1 MIDYFDSEG
10 LEVRLAAPTGRAAK
24 RMQEATGCEAQTIHR
39 MLRFP
44 GQQMRKKDQNSLN
57 ETKRIRWRQM

>member
-39 MLRFP
+39 MLEIS
-44 GQQMRKKDQNSLN
+44 GQQMRKN
-57 ETKRIRWRQM
+57 TKTV